1 MFNQDHMFKSD
12 LTPEFNGAV
21 LMNETAKQDKA
32 VMAALT
38 AMHKEGFQYRSHPG
52 GTWNISDRH

>member
-1 MFNQDHMFKSD
+1 MNNKLIKAFEGQ
-12 LTPEFNGAV
+12 V
-21 LMNETAKQDKA
+21 LLSESSLKDKA